1 MTTALKSPFSNS
13 SDLFIDQSI
22 TKPFKSIESYEQ
34 RMSVAYYKYIESL
47 SLSKEGLDSAIIK
60 SFVDK
65 AIAFIRHVSSI
76 ILQIIFNVV
85 AFFKKLILSAMDDFS
100 MRKYSEYYQTHKET
114 ISENFNK
121 YASKVF
127 VNAIPPKSINSFN
140 ADNKITLS
148 VDRTVNLLNEVDR
161 TFKQRVDLWDQY
173 NKRAGDR
180 GTNALFDRLFN
191 SLDALAVNFSDTMLL
206 GKLGI
211 RIPYDLNAITFYDAQ
226 VKNYMIQAIK
236 SKAESDNIAEIL
248 GTAFNSPK
256 KIINIY
262 LFGKDEVNTEVIS
275 VADFLKYSGPR
286 EFDKLL
292 YSDMNRI
299 KSNSL
304 IISGLVNKMET
315 IAKRL
320 EVSGKKFCDNLQS
333 NTPFLLKAIS
343 SDKDDTKSGIDI
355 ARQLITPLLSVS
367 SSFYSYFSSILLNY
381 SLYYLR
387 HRKAL
392 YNAARMLCENPNA
405 A

>member
-1 MTTALKSPFSNS
+1 
-13 SDLFIDQSI
+13 
-22 TKPFKSIESYEQ
+22 
-34 RMSVAYYKYIESL
+34 MSTSYYKYIQSL
-47 SLSKEGLDSAIIK
+47 SLSKEGLDSSLIK
-60 SFVDK
+60 GFVDK

-85 AFFKKLILSAMDDFS
+85 SFFKKLILSAMDDFS
-100 MRKYSEYYQTHKET
+100 MRKFSEYYQTHKDT
-114 ISENFNK
+114 ISDNFNK

-127 VNAIPPKSINSFN
+127 ISAITPKSINSFN
-140 ADNKITLS
+140 ADNKIALS
-148 VDRTVNLLNEVDR
+148 VERTVNLLSEVDR

-191 SLDALAVNFSDTMLL
+191 SLDAVAVNFSDTMLL

-236 SKAESDNIAEIL
+236 SKAESDNITEIL

-275 VADFLKYSGPR
+275 IADFLKYSGPK
-286 EFDKLL
+286 EFDKLQ

-299 KSNSL
+299 KANSL
-304 IISGLVNKMET
+304 IISGLVTKMEA

-333 NTPFLLKAIS
+333 NTPFLLKAIT
-343 SDKDDTKSGIDI
+343 DEDNMRSGIDI

-381 SLYYLR
+381 SLYYLK
-387 HRKAL
+387 HRKTL
-392 YNAARMLCENPNA
+392 YDAARMLCENQVA